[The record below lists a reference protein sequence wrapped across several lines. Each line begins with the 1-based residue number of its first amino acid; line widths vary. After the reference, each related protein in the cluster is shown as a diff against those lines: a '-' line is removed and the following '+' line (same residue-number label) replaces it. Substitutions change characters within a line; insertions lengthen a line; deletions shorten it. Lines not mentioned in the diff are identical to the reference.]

1 MQFGLQINPY
11 LDGATGNAWDG
22 VLAAARLLD
31 QSAFDSLWVYDH
43 LLYEG
48 GYSGHP
54 YPEPVMEAFTTLGA
68 IAAVTSR
75 VRLGQLVLG
84 MPYRNP
90 ALMTKMA
97 TTLDLISH
105 GRTILGIGAGWHKRE
120 YEAYGFGEWE
130 DVPVRMKRLEEG
142 IKVVLAL
149 WTERPASFE
158 GRFYR
163 LENVQEKPDPVQRPH
178 PPIMI
183 GGSGEKVTLRLVAQ
197 YAQFCNVGGDPAT
210 AGQRF
215 AVLREHCERLG
226 RPYDAI
232 TKSIY
237 QTVLIGRDEADVKA
251 KQERFADYIP
261 RSGALI
267 GTPDQLIDQFAAYA
281 EVGCQ
286 YAIYRTPDWQ
296 DPAAIQLFSERVIPA
311 LAGQGAPVATGVR
324 ST

>member
-1 MQFGLQINPY
+1 MREDAMQFGLQINPY
-11 LDGATGNAWDG
+11 LDGTTGNPWDG
-22 VLAAARLLD
+22 VAAAARVLD

-54 YPEPVMEAFTTLGA
+54 FPEPVMECFTTLGA
-68 IAAVTSR
+68 IASITSR

-97 TTLDLISH
+97 TTLDHISH

-120 YEAYGFGEWE
+120 YEAYGYGEWE

-142 IKVVLAL
+142 IKVTLAL

-163 LENVQEKPDPVQRPH
+163 LDNVQEKPDPVQKPH

-197 YAQFCNVGGDPAT
+197 YAQFCNVGGDPET
-210 AGQRF
+210 AGRRF
-215 AVLREHCERLG
+215 DILREHCERLG

-237 QTVLIGRDEADVKA
+237 QTVLIGRDEADVRA
-251 KQERFADYIP
+251 RQERFADYIP
-261 RSGALI
+261 RGGALI
-267 GTPDQLIDQFAAYA
+267 GTPDQLIDQLAAYQK
-281 EVGCQ
+281 VGCQ

-296 DPAAIQLFSERVIPA
+296 DSDSIRLFAERVIPA
-311 LAGQGAPVATGVR
+311 LAD
-324 ST
+324 

>member
-11 LDGATGNAWDG
+11 YAGAGGNPWPA
-22 VLAAARLLD
+22 VEQAARAID
-31 QSAFDSLWVYDH
+31 EGGYDSLWLYDH

-54 YPEPVMEAFTTLGA
+54 FPEPVMECFTTLGA
-68 IAAVTSR
+68 IAAITRR

-84 MPYRNP
+84 VPYRNP
-90 ALMTKMA
+90 ALTAKMA
-97 TTLDLISH
+97 TTLDMISQ
-105 GRTILGIGAGWHKRE
+105 GRSILGLGAGWHRRE
-120 YEAYGFGEWE
+120 YEAYGYGAFEE
-130 DVPVRMKRLEEG
+130 VPVRMKRLEEA
-142 IKVVLAL
+142 IRVVLAL
-149 WTERPASFE
+149 WTERPASFA
-158 GRFYR
+158 GKFYR
-163 LENVQEKPDPVQRPH
+163 LEDVKEKPDPVQKPH

-197 YAQFCNVGGDPAT
+197 YAQFCNVGGDPET
-210 AGQRF
+210 AGRRF
-215 AVLREHCERLG
+215 EVLREHCERLG

-237 QTVLIGRDEADVKA
+237 QTVLIGRDEAEVKA

-267 GTPDQLIDQFAAYA
+267 GTPEQLIDQFAAYA
-281 EVGCQ
+281 KVGCQ

-296 DPAAIQLFSERVIPA
+296 DVESIRLFSERVIPA
-311 LAGQGAPVATGVR
+311 LAGEGAPM
-324 ST
+324 